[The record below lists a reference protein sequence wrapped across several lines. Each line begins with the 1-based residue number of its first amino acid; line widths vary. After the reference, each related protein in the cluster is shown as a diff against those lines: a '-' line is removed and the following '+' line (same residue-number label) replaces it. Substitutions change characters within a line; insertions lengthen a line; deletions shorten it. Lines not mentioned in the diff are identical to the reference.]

1 MVLSP
6 HKGAGC
12 QGLGS
17 GRSAQGLPD
26 SFSAHQSSSAPGV
39 IISVGQFHAIS
50 DQYFSQSLLARRTLS
65 CSIYFAVLVCIFVAN
80 FVEGSLPPPA

>member
-12 QGLGS
+12 QGLVS

-26 SFSAHQSSSAPGV
+26 SFSAHHVV
-39 IISVGQFHAIS
+39 IGAWNPSRRLRP
-50 DQYFSQSLLARRTLS
+50 LLPRIQGRNVRAT
-65 CSIYFAVLVCIFVAN
+65 FEAV
-80 FVEGSLPPPA
+80 SH